1 MGVRESVVHAR
12 NRRRWLGTR
21 HETPNLPNRCRG
33 EIGVPLDLVDVTT
46 GEIRLHCTIAEFE
59 KLAAAEETPFFE
71 G

>member
-1 MGVRESVVHAR
+1 M
-12 NRRRWLGTR
+12 
-21 HETPNLPNRCRG
+21 PNLPNRCRG